1 MKYILII
8 IISLIT
14 LPAFSQ
20 KNLEKEKEKL
30 MFTDIEFSNYSN
42 QTTAYDAFI
51 AYAHDKAVLLRAN
64 SLPIEGKNEMMKY
77 LNARDTSY
85 KLTWKPLFS
94 DVADSFDLGYT
105 YGIYEVK
112 SYDKG
117 GNSVTKQGTYVSI
130 WRKNKEGFW
139 KFVLDTGNP
148 GIGTEIN

>member
-112 SYDKG
+112 SYDKD

-148 GIGTEIN
+148 GIGTEIK